1 MERGGTKV
9 GGRCWLVVLL
19 WAMVLLAKTSV
30 PCLAAPVVHT
40 IDARFDPA
48 ASTLAVTATLI
59 LPGGQGEHVVT
70 LSPSVRDLRLT
81 AGDVAVVFRRARET
95 VRFRTPPGTP
105 SIRLDYVLP
114 LAAPP
119 DELPVSM
126 DNPGGLSSDA
136 VCGPDW
142 AMLMPGSLWHPW
154 LAGAANAYHLRLSAP
169 AGVKAVTQGT
179 LGRID
184 AQDGRT
190 VTTWDIPKPVGRLGL
205 CLAPYALSE
214 ASDAPA
220 LVQTFLLAQSSR
232 LASTYLAA
240 SAKYLRFYADL
251 HGPYAFTKFAVAE
264 NPLPTGYGL
273 PSYTLLGSQV
283 IALPF
288 IPATSLRHEI
298 AHSWWG
304 NGVLVDDAGGNWCE
318 GLTTYVADYLA
329 KEEESPQAAR
339 EYRLKTLRAF
349 AALAGQGEDMPLDR
363 FGGRFSPASQAVG
376 YGKAMFVFHMLRGFV
391 GEAAFWQGLRQLYA
405 ARLFK
410 PASWED
416 IRRVYAGR
424 PGFDAARSRRFFRQW
439 LTRPGGPTLRLEQVA
454 AKPNAAGG
462 YDVTAVVGQDGQP
475 YLLRLALAVETEAG
489 RTETTFIM
497 DGRRHTV
504 SLTVPARPVRAVLD
518 PGADCFRLLDAAES
532 PPTVNAVKASRAL
545 TVLVADDAPESL
557 QAAVPRLLA
566 GLGLEGA
573 RQVQESAVA
582 ATGADVLGQGDVL
595 VVGTPRITVEG
606 IVDALALSP
615 ESDTAF
621 AVAKRGQGI
630 VAAFAARPETAAK
643 DVEAAAG
650 KITHYGSFG
659 IVGFKEG
666 KNVRKSTPEP
676 ADSPL
681 TRTF

>member
-1 MERGGTKV
+1 MERGGTKA
-9 GGRCWLVVLL
+9 GGRCWLVVLT
-19 WAMVLLAKTSV
+19 WAMVLLAKTTV

-48 ASTLAVTATLI
+48 ARTLAVTATLS
-59 LPGGQGEHVVT
+59 LPGGSGEQVVT
-70 LSPSVRDLRLT
+70 LSPTARDLRLA
-81 AGDVAVVFRRARET
+81 AGDVAVVFQRAKDT
-95 VRFRTPPGTP
+95 IRFRTPPDTP

-114 LAAPP
+114 LDAPP

-126 DNPGGLSSDA
+126 DNPGGLASDA

-154 LAGAANAYHLRLSAP
+154 LAGAGNAYRLRLSAP
-169 AGVKAVTQGT
+169 AGVKAVTQGK
-179 LGRID
+179 LERID
-184 AQDGRT
+184 DQDGQT
-190 VTTWDIPKPVGRLGL
+190 VTTWDIPKPVGHLGL
-205 CLAPYALSE
+205 CLAPYTLSE

-220 LVQTFLLAQSSR
+220 LVQTFLLAQSNR
-232 LASTYLAA
+232 LAATYLAA
-240 SAKYLRFYADL
+240 SAKYLRFYNDL
-251 HGPYAFTKFAVAE
+251 HGPYAFSKFAVAE

-349 AALAGQGEDMPLDR
+349 AALAGQGQDMPLDR

-391 GEAAFWQGLRQLYA
+391 GEAAFWQGLRQFYA

-410 PASWED
+410 PTSWED
-416 IRRVYAGR
+416 IRRVYAGL

-439 LTRPGGPTLRLEQVA
+439 LTRPGGPTLRLERVA
-454 AKPNAAGG
+454 AKANPTGG
-462 YDVTAVVGQDGQP
+462 YDVTVVVGQGGQP
-475 YLLRLALAVETEAG
+475 YLLRLALAIETEAG
-489 RTETTFIM
+489 QTATTFVM
-497 DGRRHTV
+497 DSRQHTA
-504 SLTVPARPVRAVLD
+504 SLTVPARPLRAVLD
-518 PGADCFRLLDAAES
+518 PGADCFRVLDAAES

-545 TVLVADDAPESL
+545 TVLVADDASESL
-557 QAAVPRLLA
+557 QAAMPRLLA
-566 GLGLEGA
+566 GLGQEGA
-573 RQVQESAVA
+573 RLIRESALDGPAVA
-582 ATGADVLGQGDVL
+582 ALGQGDVL
-595 VVGTPRITVEG
+595 VVGRPRVAVEG
-606 IVDALALSP
+606 MVDALALSP

-621 AVAKRGQGI
+621 AVAKQGQGI

-650 KITHYGSFG
+650 KLTHYGSFG

-666 KNVRKSTPEP
+666 KNMWKSTPEP

-681 TRTF
+681 VKTF

>member
-1 MERGGTKV
+1 MKQ
-9 GGRCWLVVLL
+9 GRMKARVRYWVVVLL
-19 WAMVLLAKTSV
+19 WATLLLANTSA
-30 PCLAAPVVHT
+30 PCLAAPSHT

-48 ASTLAVTATLI
+48 ARTLAVTATLI
-59 LPGGQGEHVVT
+59 LPGGQGGHVVT
-70 LSPSVRDLRLT
+70 LAPTARDLRLA
-81 AGDVAVVFRRARET
+81 AGNVAIAFQRAKDT
-95 VRFRTPPGTP
+95 VRFHTPPGTS

-114 LAAPP
+114 LDAPP
-119 DELPVSM
+119 EELPVSM
-126 DNPGGLSSDA
+126 DNPGALASDA
-136 VCGPDW
+136 VSGADW
-142 AMLMPGSLWHPW
+142 AMLMPASLWHPL
-154 LAGAANAYHLRLSAP
+154 LAGRANAYHLRLSAP
-169 AGVKAVTQGT
+169 SGIKAVTQGT

-184 AQDGRT
+184 DQDGQT
-190 VTTWDIPKPVGRLGL
+190 VSTWDIAKPVGRLGL
-205 CLAPYALSE
+205 CLAPYTLSE
-214 ASDAPA
+214 ARDAPA
-220 LVQTFLLAQSSR
+220 LVQTFLLAQSNR
-232 LASTYLAA
+232 LAATYLAA
-240 SAKYLRFYADL
+240 SAKYLRFYTDL

-349 AALAGQGEDMPLDR
+349 AALAGQGQDMPLDR

-376 YGKAMFVFHMLRGFV
+376 YGKAMYVFHMLRGFV

-410 PASWED
+410 PTSWED
-416 IRRVYAGR
+416 IRRVYAGL

-439 LTRPGGPTLRLEQVA
+439 LTRPGGPTPRLERVA
-454 AKPNAAGG
+454 AKANPAGG
-462 YDVTAVVGQDGQP
+462 YDVTVVVGQGGQP
-475 YLLRLALAVETEAG
+475 YLLRLTLAVETEAG
-489 RTETTFIM
+489 QTATTFVM
-497 DGRRHTV
+497 DSRRHTA
-504 SLTVPARPVRAVLD
+504 SLTVPARPLRAVLD

-566 GLGLEGA
+566 GLGQEGA
-573 RQVQESAVA
+573 RLIRESALDGPAVA
-582 ATGADVLGQGDVL
+582 ALGQGDVL
-595 VVGTPRITVEG
+595 VVGRPRVAVEG
-606 IVDALALSP
+606 MVDALALSP

-621 AVAKRGQGI
+621 AVVKRGQGI
-630 VAAFAARPETAAK
+630 AAAFTARPEAAAK

-650 KITHYGSFG
+650 KVTHYGSFG

-681 TRTF
+681 IKTF

>member
-1 MERGGTKV
+1 MEHGGTKAR
-9 GGRCWLVVLL
+9 GRSWMVVLL
-19 WAMVLLAKTSV
+19 WATLLLAKTSA
-30 PCLAAPVVHT
+30 PCLAAPSHT

-48 ASTLAVTATLI
+48 ARTLAVTATLM
-59 LPGGQGEHVVT
+59 LPRAPGGHVVT
-70 LSPSVRDLRLT
+70 LAPAARDLRLA
-81 AGDVAVVFRRARET
+81 AGNVAVVFQRAKDT
-95 VRFRTPPGTP
+95 VRFHTPPGTP
-105 SIRLDYVLP
+105 SIRFDYVLP
-114 LAAPP
+114 LDAPP

-126 DNPGGLSSDA
+126 DNPGALASDA

-142 AMLMPGSLWHPW
+142 AMLMPASLWHPL
-154 LAGAANAYHLRLSAP
+154 LAGGANAYHLRLSAP
-169 AGVKAVTQGT
+169 SGVKAVTQGT
-179 LGRID
+179 LGGID
-184 AQDGRT
+184 DQDGLT

-205 CLAPYALSE
+205 CLAPYTLSE
-214 ASDAPA
+214 ARDAPA
-220 LVQTFLLAQSSR
+220 LVQTFLLAQSNR
-232 LASTYLAA
+232 LAATYLDA

-251 HGPYAFTKFAVAE
+251 HGPYAFAKFAVAE

-349 AALAGQGEDMPLDR
+349 AALAGQGQDMPLDR

-376 YGKAMFVFHMLRGFV
+376 YGKAMYVFHMLRGFV
-391 GEAAFWQGLRQLYA
+391 GQAAFWQGLRQLYA
-405 ARLFK
+405 ARLFQ

-416 IRRVYAGR
+416 IRRVFAGL

-439 LTRPGGPTLRLEQVA
+439 LTRPGGPTLRLERVA
-454 AKPNAAGG
+454 AKANPAGG
-462 YDVTAVVGQDGQP
+462 YDVTVVVGQGGQP

-489 RTETTFIM
+489 QTETTFVM
-497 DGRRHTV
+497 DSRRHTA

-545 TVLVADDAPESL
+545 TVLVADDVPESL
-557 QAAVPRLLA
+557 RAAVPRLLA
-566 GLGLEGA
+566 GLGQEGA
-573 RQVQESAVA
+573 RLVQESAVS

-595 VVGTPRITVEG
+595 VVGRLREAVEG
-606 IVDALALSP
+606 MVDALALSP

-630 VAAFAARPETAAK
+630 VAAFAARPEAAAK

-650 KITHYGSFG
+650 KLTHYGSFG

-666 KNVRKSTPEP
+666 KNVQKSTPEP
-676 ADSPL
+676 INSPL
-681 TRTF
+681 VKAF